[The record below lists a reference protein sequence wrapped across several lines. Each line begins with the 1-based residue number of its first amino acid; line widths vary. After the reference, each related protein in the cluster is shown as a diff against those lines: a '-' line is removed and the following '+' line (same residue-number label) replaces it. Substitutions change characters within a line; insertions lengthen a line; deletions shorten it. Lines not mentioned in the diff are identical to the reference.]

1 MSSELSVSV
10 NGERRTVARGT
21 CVREVLNGIPSKDLV
36 AAKVNDK
43 LVDLSRTLESDATV
57 EPVLADSPVGL
68 DVIRHSTAHLMA
80 MAVQQLYPG
89 TQVTIGPVI
98 ENGFYYDFGTDRAF
112 SEEDLRRIEEKMSEI
127 VGRDLPIHREEWD
140 RDQAV
145 KTFDQL

>member
-10 NGERRTVARGT
+10 NGERRTVDRGT
-21 CVREVLNGIPSKDLV
+21 PVREVLNGIPSRDLV

-43 LVDLSRTLESDATV
+43 VVDLSRTLESDATV
-57 EPVLADSPVGL
+57 EPVLADSPGGL

-98 ENGFYYDFGTDRAF
+98 EDGF
-112 SEEDLRRIEEKMSEI
+112 
-127 VGRDLPIHREEWD
+127 
-140 RDQAV
+140 
-145 KTFDQL
+145 